1 MKDTQNI
8 YYLTRKT
15 PLKRRG
21 NTSKNGFLQANFV
34 ILSLIPIQYVEF
46 YSQN

>member
-15 PLKRRG
+15 TLKRG
-21 NTSKNGFLQANFV
+21 NTSKNGFLQVVMV
-34 ILSLIPIQYVEF
+34 ILSLIPIQNVEF
-46 YSQN
+46 YTQN